1 MKVIDLLNKIANGEE
16 VPEKIKFKGCIYYLC
31 KNDQSGQ
38 CYFTEKEGF
47 GGLSLKFNTADM
59 NDEVEVIEEDKKIE
73 KLERFIPQRESDTY
87 CTKYNEVAN
96 KINEIIDKL
105 NARDDKECKNTKK

>member
-1 MKVIDLLNKIANGEE
+1 MKIIDLLNKIAKGEE
-16 VPEKIKFKGCIYYLC
+16 VPEKINFKGCIYYLC

-59 NDEVEVIEEDKKIE
+59 NDEVEIIEEDKKIDILPM
-73 KLERFIPQRESDTY
+73 LEDDGIFITSFAINQTRR
-87 CTKYNEVAN
+87 
-96 KINEIIDKL
+96 KINEVIEHINKGDK
-105 NARDDKECKNTKK
+105 